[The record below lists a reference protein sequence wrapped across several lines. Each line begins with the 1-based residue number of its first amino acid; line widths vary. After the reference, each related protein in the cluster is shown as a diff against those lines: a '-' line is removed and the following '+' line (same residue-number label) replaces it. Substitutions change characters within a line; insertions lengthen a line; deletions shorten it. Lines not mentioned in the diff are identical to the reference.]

1 MNEEDFISIP
11 SRLALLQ
18 KLGSPNPIPTP
29 EAQQALKILQSLRDF
44 QPQQLSGEG
53 IGVKNR
59 VTRTLGSITPDH
71 TGNQVSFQDL
81 DTKFARTKGSKMDVL
96 GKQATVNQLINE
108 IPTRPERKASS
119 NRYVDS
125 RYMFE
130 PLQDQKDMSK
140 QARTGKRTNQ
150 RAAAYKRF
158 TKGAFTAYPRYP
170 NDRFD
175 PDYVGYGERIGET
188 TWQPRDAKRR
198 FAKYVEFDTTDVVK
212 QLGEIGAR
220 RAAARGIAGTFGP
233 KVQAATEAVMLAD
246 EFLEVLLGTAPSE
259 MFKNYIDK
267 QFAEGKIPTP
277 MTLIK
282 P

>member
-11 SRLALLQ
+11 DRVALLQ
-18 KLGSPNPIPTP
+18 KLGSPTAPMPTD
-29 EAQQALKILQSLRDF
+29 EARQALKILQSLQDY
-44 QPQQLSGEG
+44 QPQKLRGQRIG
-53 IGVKNR
+53 IKNP
-59 VTRTLGSITPDH
+59 VTRTMGSFIPTDQ
-71 TGNQVSFQDL
+71 GNAVSFQDL
-81 DTKFARTKGSKMDVL
+81 DTKFDRTKGSKMDAL

-125 RYMFE
+125 RYTFE
-130 PLQDQKDMSK
+130 PLQDQKDMRK

-150 RAAAYKRF
+150 RASAYKRF

-198 FAKYVEFDTTDVVK
+198 FSKHVQFDTTDVVK

-220 RAAARGIAGTFGP
+220 RAVMRGLARDLGP
-233 KVQAATEAVMLAD
+233 VAEGAMLAD